1 MTKVLFELKI
11 IPLFSLAVSIKKRN
25 FAAINYKMNNDY
37 DGNITSCLL
46 YMQALYGCFWRSY

>member
-11 IPLFSLAVSIKKRN
+11 IPLFSLAFSIKKRN

-46 YMQALYGCFWRSY
+46 YIQALYG

>member
-1 MTKVLFELKI
+1 MRTL
-11 IPLFSLAVSIKKRN
+11 SLTKKRN

-46 YMQALYGCFWRSY
+46 YIQALYG